1 MPSDLKFPIDFTEK
15 VKQAPSANG
24 TGYPHRIS
32 ANDLMRDFHYAAL
45 NAEDGWIESNSE
57 GLYDGRKLKLP
68 KVPEGSAE
76 QYYILSVSGGEFEW
90 LQYEEIEVSIC
101 ENNTEKTG
109 TILFRE
115 TV

>member
-1 MPSDLKFPIDFTEK
+1 MSLEFPVDFTDK
-15 VKQAPSANG
+15 AKQAPSANG
-24 TGYPHRIS
+24 TGYPYRIS

-45 NAEDGWIESNSE
+45 TAEEGWIESDTA

-68 KVPEGSAE
+68 AIPQGSAE
-76 QYYILSVSGGEFEW
+76 QYYILTVSGGILEW
-90 LQYEEIEVSIC
+90 LQYKEITVSIC
-101 ENNTEKTG
+101 ENNQEKTG